1 LFRLDGKVPRVMK
14 LTIPTCGDA
23 CGKISKSTPV
33 LVAIHC
39 ARYDFTETETFEC
52 GHCSNQ
58 DSWTLLE
65 MLWDE
70 ESEHLVTPCCHT
82 EAITALVPDNP
93 KDDYDQAREDYQ
105 SYVWAVSGR

>member
-1 LFRLDGKVPRVMK
+1 MK

-33 LVAIHC
+33 LVAIYC
-39 ARYDFTETETFEC
+39 ARYDFSNTETFEC

-58 DSWTLLE
+58 DTWTLSE

-70 ESEHLVTPCCHT
+70 ESEHLITACCHT

-93 KDDYDQAREDYQ
+93 KEHFDQAREDYQ
-105 SYVWAVSGR
+105 SYVWAISGR